1 MALKCK
7 KEVAQVID
15 KYLNAFDNLDSVDY
29 KYVNQANQ
37 AIIRILRDFMDAV
50 DYYGT
55 YNPGYTALQE
65 YKEK

>member
-7 KEVAQVID
+7 KQVAQVID
-15 KYLNAFDNLDSVDY
+15 KYLNAFDNLDGVDY

-55 YNPGYTALQE
+55 PA
-65 YKEK
+65 EKGEL